1 MNHYKGFITFWIPI
15 LKKQV
20 FKAKMQSDNNVLLEI
35 RENIWNNWNF
45 TKEER
50 NSILG
55 ELWLNKIG
63 G

>member
-1 MNHYKGFITFWIPI
+1 MNYYKGFITFWIPI

-45 TKEER
+45 TKEEI

-55 ELWLNKIG
+55 ELGLNKIG